1 MKMMNNYVV
10 TLLITHDSLPWIMI
24 SFNAFVIIWRRE
36 VLLKLNVQG
45 QGGGRISDIDKQ
57 GDEGL
62 ETWTIFMNIVWLSS
76 LMKIS

>member
-10 TLLITHDSLPWIMI
+10 TLLITHNSLPWIMI

-36 VLLKLNVQG
+36 VLLKLNVHG
-45 QGGGRISDIDKQ
+45 QGSGRISDIDKQ
-57 GDEGL
+57 GVEGL
-62 ETWTIFMNIVWLSS
+62 ETWTIFMDIVWLSS

>member
-62 ETWTIFMNIVWLSS
+62 ETWTIFMDIVWLSS